1 MRRWIR
7 SVVGLAGVLVLWELA
22 SHNGVLDPSVVAS
35 PVTLARR
42 IVTLLADPDFQ
53 SALLATLVAWLLAL
67 ALTVLFAVP
76 AGLLLG
82 SIPAV
87 RTATEVLVEVLRPI
101 PAVALIPLC
110 LVMMGAE
117 AQTKI
122 VLAVFAGVWPLMFN
136 VLAAVRGIDPM
147 WIDTARGMGSGRLR
161 TMAWVRLPAVVPFA
175 VTGLRVVA
183 PLELIVLVSTEY
195 VAGEGYPGLG
205 SYLNISADQSGDMTT
220 LLAGAA
226 IAGLLGTA
234 MNLLILTLRAK
245 WHTRVT
251 TTMSQA
257 TAPTRRQSVVR
268 FLQRWL
274 SLGIW
279 IGVWQVVTERLRSP
293 FAPTP
298 ASIVDAAYHMWFT
311 GPAHSLWLTPLVT
324 DNILVSLERVVFGWL
339 IAVVAG
345 VVGGLLLGSAA
356 VLADMVE
363 PVAAFVR
370 TIPPVLLLPVL
381 LAWVRIGTPLSVTII
396 ALGAVWPI
404 LINTMDGVRSV
415 DGTIVD
421 TARAFHTAG
430 WRRLVTVV
438 LPAASP
444 KILTG
449 VRISLSLALILM
461 IVSEL
466 VGASAGIG
474 YQLLQAQSLF
484 AYPQMWAWVVLTGAL
499 GYLFNR
505 LVQTAGDRLLPWTAR
520 ATS

>member
-1 MRRWIR
+1 MWRWIR
-7 SVVGLAGVLVLWELA
+7 SVAGLVGALVLWELA
-22 SHNGVLDPSVVAS
+22 SRNGVLDPSVVAS
-35 PVTLARR
+35 PITLARR
-42 IVTLLADPDFQ
+42 VVGLFGDPDFQ

-67 ALTVLFAVP
+67 ALTVLLAVP

-87 RTATEVLVEVLRPI
+87 RTATEVLVEMLRPI

-110 LVMMGAE
+110 LVMLGAG

-136 VLAAVRGIDPM
+136 VLAAVRGTDPM
-147 WIDTARGMGSGRLR
+147 WIDTARSMGSGRLAV
-161 TMAWVRLPAVVPFA
+161 MARVRLPAVVPFA
-175 VTGLRVVA
+175 VTGLRVAA

-205 SYLNISADQSGDMTT
+205 SYLSISADQTGDMTT

-226 IAGLLGTA
+226 IAGGLGTA
-234 MNLLILTLRAK
+234 MSLLILCLRAR
-245 WHTRVT
+245 WHRQVT
-251 TTMSQA
+251 TSMTQ
-257 TAPTRRQSVVR
+257 TVTLTRRQSVVR
-268 FLQRWL
+268 FFQRWL
-274 SLGIW
+274 SLVIW
-279 IGVWQVVTERLRSP
+279 IAVWQVVTERLRSP

-298 ASIVDAAYHMWFT
+298 ASIVNAAYHMWFT
-311 GPAHSLWLTPLVT
+311 GSAHSLWLTPLVT
-324 DNILVSLERVVFGWL
+324 DNIVVSLERVVYGWL
-339 IAVVAG
+339 IAVAAG
-345 VVGGLLLGSAA
+345 VGIGLLLGSVT
-356 VLADMVE
+356 VLADLVE
-363 PVAAFVR
+363 PLAAFIR
-370 TIPPVLLLPVL
+370 TIPPVLMLPVL

-415 DGTIVD
+415 DGTLVD
-421 TARAFHTAG
+421 TARAFHTVG
-430 WRRLVTVV
+430 WRRLLTVV

-466 VGASAGIG
+466 IGADAGIG
-474 YQLLQAQSLF
+474 FQLVEAQSLF
-484 AYPQMWAWVVLTGAL
+484 AFPQMWAWIILTGAL

-505 LVQTAGDRLLPWTAR
+505 LVQAASDRMLPWSIT
-520 ATS
+520 